1 MRDMD
6 GLVRQ
11 ATSQH
16 GLLTTAQLR
25 LLGFT
30 KEHQANLVRHG
41 VIECVR
47 RGVLRLAGSSAT
59 WEQGLLGACLS
70 PGAPAVA
77 SHRSALRIWGLR
89 TRFTGIEVS
98 IRYPKNRHLDGV
110 RVHRSVDLVD
120 DDVVMVGAIPVT
132 SVARTICDSGLI
144 FPDRE
149 VLRLV
154 DQSVATGLV
163 TPDELSHLRQRVGQH
178 GRNGVVRLQD
188 AIDQLPAVGVGAES
202 GPEVALLRILT
213 DSGMPTPTLQYPVSV
228 DGRNYRIDLSYPEA
242 RLALEYDGV
251 DSHSRLDRFV
261 ADRRRQNDLVGAG
274 WTVLRYTHLDLR
286 DRPWV
291 IVRQVARQLPDL

>member
-1 MRDMD
+1 MD

-30 KEHQANLVRHG
+30 KAHQANLVRHG
-41 VIECVR
+41 VIERVR
-47 RGVLRLAGSSAT
+47 RGVIRLAGSSPT
-59 WEQGLLGACLS
+59 WEQALLGVCLS
-70 PGAPAVA
+70 QGAPVVA

-98 IRYPKNRHLDGV
+98 VRYPKNRRLDGV
-110 RVHRSVDLVD
+110 QVHRSVDLVD
-120 DDVVMVGAIPVT
+120 DDIVFVGPIPVT
-132 SVARTICDSGLI
+132 SVARAICDSGAT

-149 VLRLV
+149 VQRAV
-154 DQSVATGLV
+154 DHSVATGLV
-163 TPDELSHLRQRVGQH
+163 TAEELLNIRRRVGQH
-178 GRNGVVRLQD
+178 GRNGVVRLQE
-188 AIDQLPAVGVGAES
+188 AIDKLPTGGAGAES
-202 GPEVALLRILT
+202 GPELKLLRILE
-213 DSGMPTPTLQYPVSV
+213 DAGMPAPTLQHPLSV
-228 DGRNYRIDLSYPEA
+228 GGRSYRIDLSYPSV

-251 DSHSRLDRFV
+251 DAHSRVDRFV

-291 IVRQVARQLPDL
+291 IVGQVARQLADL